1 MGGLYVDCGSFQ
13 GSTKK
18 SGRSILFVLEGMKAF
33 ADDEARALLTRLMH
47 DVEAWTWAPPKE
59 FNIAPHDA
67 RVLLPSIYKYRQ
79 HIEGLLPSLDENDID
94 ITMSEERA
102 SELNYSGP
110 AHQYDFFRDL
120 VPALEMAVAEHQPVV
135 LTWD

>member
-33 ADDEARALLTRLMH
+33 ADEEVRALLTRLLR
-47 DVEAWTWAPPKE
+47 DVEALTWAPPE
-59 FNIAPHDA
+59 PFNIAPHDA
-67 RVLLPSIYKYRQ
+67 QALLPIIYKYRRY
-79 HIEGLLPSLDENDID
+79 IEGLLPGLDENALSD
-94 ITMSEERA
+94 TMTKERA
-102 SELNYSGP
+102 DGLNYSGP

-120 VPALEMAVAEHQPVV
+120 VPALETAVTEQQPVV